1 MKSKR
6 QGKRLVSNTN
16 AGRHAVSQAPARPG
30 IRRKALYLALAASL
44 GAAPVAMA
52 QSVQEE
58 DSAET
63 AAEASEEQDPT
74 LDRILVTGFRRS
86 VEQSI
91 DTKRSS
97 TSVVEAV
104 YAEDIGKLPDVSI
117 AEALAR
123 LPGLTSQRTDGRSQ
137 TIAVRGLGPDF
148 SVASLNGREQVTTGD
163 NRGVE
168 FDQYPSE
175 LLGSVVVYKT
185 PDASII
191 GQGLAGTVDMRTIRP
206 LSVDEQVISL
216 SGRLE
221 RNDDSAFNPDGSRD
235 GHRASLIYIGQNADR
250 TMGLTFGATFQST
263 PNQIERFNA
272 WGYPDIGDGQTRV
285 PGGAKPFVQSNELER
300 YGFLGTL
307 EYAPHDRFSTT
318 LDLSYS
324 DFEETQIL
332 RGIEFPLLWSSAQLQ
347 DGFLV
352 EDDLIVQGQF
362 NNVFGVMRSDRNERS
377 AQLFN
382 IGWNT
387 HFELAPM
394 WAMETDVSYSQA
406 KREDML
412 IESYAGTGP
421 GQSGMPDMLGFRIA
435 PNGVFQFSP
444 SINYADPSLF
454 VLTDPQGWGAGAQP
468 DPLTQAGF
476 INNPETEDWLANARV
491 QIERGFANGPF
502 SQAIGGLSFTRR
514 DKERS
519 IRQAF
524 LVPPGGATS
533 GTIPEQ
539 ALVGTTGLS
548 FIGIPGMIAW
558 NPRFLL
564 NNFYDQ
570 VPVELSSFN
579 VPQDWNVREDVTTAY
594 VRFDIDAELGNVP
607 VTGNIGLQ
615 AVHTDQSS
623 SGFRVAGAEVGA
635 GVAEGT
641 FVPVTDGDS
650 FWRVLPSLNLIFD
663 IGNDQ
668 LVRFGASR
676 VMARPRMDQLNASLA
691 LNTNFPLLESTD
703 PNQSFFSAGGGNPG
717 LRPTMSNSID
727 LSYEKYFG
735 NDSGYVA
742 ITGFYKD
749 LEDFVNPGDSFI
761 TDFSAFVDDFLT
773 PEQAAQ
779 LGTTEGLVFGPTNR
793 GSGWIR
799 GLEFTTA
806 LQAATVAPA
815 LDGFGFLFSV
825 SYTDSSV
832 KLGDSDDSINVPGLS
847 DWVVNTTLFY
857 ERHGFQFRISHRYRD
872 EFLSEV
878 FGLSG
883 TRITREAESE
893 SIFDAQI
900 GYQFSHGALEGLN
913 LFLQANNLTNE
924 PFTTFEG
931 GDSRLVIDRQR
942 FGRSYLLGASYRF

>member
-1 MKSKR
+1 MKKLTQDRNKPSTR
-6 QGKRLVSNTN
+6 AQL
-16 AGRHAVSQAPARPG
+16 
-30 IRRKALYLALAASL
+30 RRNVLYLALAASL
-44 GAAPVAMA
+44 SGAPLAWA
-52 QSVQEE
+52 QQGIEE
-58 DSAET
+58 GEGERSAE
-63 AAEASEEQDPT
+63 EEHAD
-74 LDRILVTGFRRS
+74 LDRVLVTGFRRS

-91 DTKRSS
+91 STKRDSS
-97 TSVVEAV
+97 SVVEAV
-104 YAEDIGKLPDVSI
+104 FAEDIGKLPDVSI

-137 TIAVRGLGPDF
+137 TISVRGLGPDF
-148 SVASLNGREQVTTGD
+148 SVALFNGREQVTTGD

-185 PDASII
+185 PNASII

-206 LSVDEQVISL
+206 LDVDERVMSV
-216 SGRLE
+216 SARYE
-221 RNDDSAFNPDGSRD
+221 RNDDSAFNPDGSSD
-235 GHRASLIYIGQNADR
+235 GYRASVIYIGQSNDR
-250 TMGLTFGATFQST
+250 TLGLTLGATVQST

-272 WGYPDIGDGQTRV
+272 WGYPDIGDGETRV
-285 PGGAKPFVQSNELER
+285 PGGAKPYVQSNELKR
-300 YGFLGTL
+300 FGVLGTL
-307 EYAPHDRFSTT
+307 QYAPSDTFSTT
-318 LDLSYS
+318 LDLAYS
-324 DFEETQIL
+324 DFEEKQIL
-332 RGIEFPLLWSSAQLQ
+332 RGIEFPLFWSSAQLQ
-347 DGFLV
+347 DGFTV
-352 EDDLIVQGQF
+352 DDGLITQGQF
-362 NNVFGVMRSDRNERS
+362 DNVFGVMRSDRNDRS
-377 AQLFN
+377 AELLN
-382 IGWNT
+382 LGWNT
-387 HFELAPM
+387 RFELTPV
-394 WAMETDVSYSQA
+394 WALDTDISYSRA
-406 KREDML
+406 TREDVL
-412 IESYAGTGP
+412 LETYAGTGP
-421 GQSGMPDMLGFRIA
+421 AQSGMPDSLGFMIA
-435 PNGVFQFSP
+435 PSGVFQFNP
-444 SINYADPSLF
+444 LINYADPNLF

-476 INNPETEDWLANARV
+476 INNPETTDWLANARA
-491 QIERGFANGPF
+491 QIEYGFNGGPF
-502 SQAIGGLSFTRR
+502 SKGIGGVSFTRR

-519 IRQAF
+519 IGQAF

-533 GTIPEQ
+533 GQIPAA
-539 ALVGTTGLS
+539 ALLGTTGLS

-558 NPRFLL
+558 DPRYLV
-564 NNFYDQ
+564 NNFYDL
-570 VPVELSSFN
+570 VSVELSSFN
-579 VPQDWNVREDVTTAY
+579 VPQDWNVREDATTAY
-594 VRFDIDAELGNVP
+594 VRFDIDTDLGGVP
-607 VTGNIGLQ
+607 VTGNVGLQ

-641 FVPVTDGDS
+641 FVPVDDGDDY
-650 FWRVLPSLNLIFD
+650 WRFLPSLNLVFD

-703 PNQSFFSAGGGNPG
+703 PNQSFFSAGGGNPS
-717 LRPTMSNSID
+717 LRPMMSNSVD
-727 LSYEKYFG
+727 LSYERYFAD
-735 NDSGYVA
+735 DSGYIA

-773 PEQAAQ
+773 PEDAAR
-779 LGTTEGLVFGPTNR
+779 LGTTDGLVFGPTNR

-799 GLEFTTA
+799 GFEFTTA
-806 LQAATVAPA
+806 LQAETFVPA
-815 LDGFGFLFSV
+815 LAGFGFLFSV

-832 KLGDSDDSINVPGLS
+832 KLGDSDESINVPGLS
-847 DWVVNTTLFY
+847 DWVVNSTVFY

-883 TRITREAESE
+883 TRITREARSE
-893 SIFDAQI
+893 SIFDAQV
-900 GYQFSHGALEGLN
+900 GYQFRDGVLNGLN

-931 GDSRLVIDRQR
+931 GDKRLVVDRQR
-942 FGRSYLLGASYRF
+942 FGRSFLLGASYRF